1 MLTGRGLHAGDEVV
15 VLPEGRRTTV
25 SSLETLS
32 GAVLSA
38 PATLSVSL
46 TLADG
51 HGVQRGDLIA
61 AAADPPPVSR
71 DQLTTVCWFAKRRLE
86 VGQSFVVKHTT
97 RVTRGEVV
105 GIESKLNLKTLRLV
119 PARELGAN
127 DIGVVRWR
135 LADPIAADQYRDS
148 RVTGSLIVIDP
159 DTSVTVAAVM
169 IGMPALG

>member
-1 MLTGRGLHAGDEVV
+1 
-15 VLPEGRRTTV
+15 
-25 SSLETLS
+25 
-32 GAVLSA
+32 
-38 PATLSVSL
+38 
-46 TLADG
+46 
-51 HGVQRGDLIA
+51 
-61 AAADPPPVSR
+61 
-71 DQLTTVCWFAKRRLE
+71 
-86 VGQSFVVKHTT
+86 
-97 RVTRGEVV
+97 VV

-169 IGMPALG
+169 IGIPALG